1 MIERTNALFQMSFAP
16 RTLTQ
21 KAFLTLLN
29 APSVPVVFASGPAG
43 TGKTLLA
50 CTVGA
55 QQLALG
61 KVQRLIVTRPAV
73 SVDEQHG
80 YLPGTLDQKMDP
92 WTRPVFD
99 SLRRFYRPRDIEKL
113 REEGVVEVCPLAY
126 MRGRTFEDSWIIAD
140 EMQNSTPSQM
150 RMVLTRIGEGSK
162 LVVTG
167 DPAQHDRG
175 YDQNGLIDFLTRLG
189 CSSESIKSI
198 QFTDEDII
206 RHPVIKEILE
216 VYRDQ

>member
-1 MIERTNALFQMSFAP
+1 MNFVP

-29 APSVPVVFASGPAG
+29 APSIPVVLASGPAG

-50 CTVGA
+50 CSVGA
-55 QQLALG
+55 QQLAMG

-99 SLRRFYRPRDIEKL
+99 SLRRFYGPKKIAQMRADGI
-113 REEGVVEVCPLAY
+113 VEVCPLAY
-126 MRGRTFEDSWIIAD
+126 MRGRTFENSWIIAD

-162 LVVTG
+162 LVLTG

-189 CSSESIKSI
+189 SSSESIQHIK
-198 QFTDEDII
+198 FTDEDIV

>member
-1 MIERTNALFQMSFAP
+1 MNFVP

-29 APSVPVVFASGPAG
+29 APSIPVVLASGPAG

-50 CTVGA
+50 CSVGA

-99 SLRRFYRPRDIEKL
+99 SLRRFYGPKKIAQMRTDGI
-113 REEGVVEVCPLAY
+113 VEVCPLAY
-126 MRGRTFEDSWIIAD
+126 MRGRTFENSWIIAD

-162 LVVTG
+162 LVLTG

-189 CSSESIKSI
+189 SSSESIQHIK
-198 QFTDEDII
+198 FTDDDIV

-216 VYRDQ
+216 VYKYQSPTME

>member
-1 MIERTNALFQMSFAP
+1 MNFVP

-29 APSVPVVFASGPAG
+29 APSIPVVLASGPAG

-50 CTVGA
+50 CSVGA

-99 SLRRFYRPRDIEKL
+99 SLRRFYGPKKIAQMRADGI
-113 REEGVVEVCPLAY
+113 VEVCPLAY
-126 MRGRTFEDSWIIAD
+126 MRGRTFENSWIIAD

-162 LVVTG
+162 LVLTG

-189 CSSESIKSI
+189 SSSESIQHIK
-198 QFTDEDII
+198 FTDEDIV

-216 VYRDQ
+216 VYKYQSPTME

>member
-1 MIERTNALFQMSFAP
+1 MNFVP

-29 APSVPVVFASGPAG
+29 APSIPVVLASGPAG

-50 CTVGA
+50 CSVGA

-99 SLRRFYRPRDIEKL
+99 SLRRFYGPKKIAQMRTDGI
-113 REEGVVEVCPLAY
+113 VEVCPLAY
-126 MRGRTFEDSWIIAD
+126 MRGRTFENSWIIAD

-162 LVVTG
+162 LVLTG
-167 DPAQHDRG
+167 DPEQHDRG

-189 CSSESIKSI
+189 SSSESIQHIK
-198 QFTDEDII
+198 FTDDDIV

-216 VYRDQ
+216 VYKYQSPTME

>member
-1 MIERTNALFQMSFAP
+1 MNFIP
-16 RTLTQ
+16 RTVTQ

-29 APSVPVVFASGPAG
+29 APSIPVIFASGPAG

-55 QQLALG
+55 HQLALG

-80 YLPGTLDQKMDP
+80 FLPGTIDQKMDP

-99 SLRRFYRPRDIEKL
+99 SLRRYFRPRDIESMRKD
-113 REEGVVEVCPLAY
+113 GIVEVCPLAY
-126 MRGRTFEDSWIIAD
+126 MRGRTFENSWIIAD

-175 YDQNGLIDFLTRLG
+175 YDQNGLIDFLTRLSV
-189 CSSESIKSI
+189 SSDSIKSI
-198 QFTDEDII
+198 QFTEEDIV

>member
-1 MIERTNALFQMSFAP
+1 M
-16 RTLTQ
+16 
-21 KAFLTLLN
+21 
-29 APSVPVVFASGPAG
+29 
-43 TGKTLLA
+43 A

-55 QQLALG
+55 QQLAFG
-61 KVQRLIVTRPAV
+61 KIKRLIVTRPAV

-99 SLRRFYRPRDIEKL
+99 SLRRYFRPKDIDGMRKD
-113 REEGVVEVCPLAY
+113 GIVEVCPLAY
-126 MRGRTFEDSWIIAD
+126 MRGRTFDDAWIIAD

-175 YDQNGLIDFLTRLG
+175 YDQNGLFDFLTRLSG
-189 CSSESIKSI
+189 RDLASVQHL
-198 QFTDEDII
+198 QFTEEDII

>member
-1 MIERTNALFQMSFAP
+1 MNFVP

-29 APSVPVVFASGPAG
+29 APSIPVVLASGPAG

-50 CTVGA
+50 CSVGA
-55 QQLALG
+55 QQLAMG

-99 SLRRFYRPRDIEKL
+99 SLRRFYGPKKIAQMRADGI
-113 REEGVVEVCPLAY
+113 VEVCPLAY
-126 MRGRTFEDSWIIAD
+126 MRGRTFENSWIIAD

-162 LVVTG
+162 LVLTG

-189 CSSESIKSI
+189 SSSESIQHIK
-198 QFTDEDII
+198 FTDDDIV

>member
-1 MIERTNALFQMSFAP
+1 M
-16 RTLTQ
+16 
-21 KAFLTLLN
+21 
-29 APSVPVVFASGPAG
+29 
-43 TGKTLLA
+43 
-50 CTVGA
+50 
-55 QQLALG
+55 
-61 KVQRLIVTRPAV
+61 
-73 SVDEQHG
+73 
-80 YLPGTLDQKMDP
+80 
-92 WTRPVFD
+92 
-99 SLRRFYRPRDIEKL
+99 
-113 REEGVVEVCPLAY
+113 REDGVVEVCPLAY

-189 CSSESIKSI
+189 SSSESIQHI
-198 QFTDEDII
+198 QFTDDDIV
-206 RHPVIKEILE
+206 RHPVIKEILA